1 MKGDPNGSYML
12 VARALTARARLEI
25 SVDGAVVLTRAET
38 EQAGLTEITRPVR
51 IRKESNLIVR
61 VFGPAGSGGEVA
73 VLGGATTLDAT
84 GGTVV
89 SPKTGAR
96 VSVAAGVL
104 SGAAVVSLRDL
115 PLRSPIHSS
124 ISAVASR
131 FMLSGLSAQTIGAGN
146 ISIDLPLSRPPQ
158 QGATLV
164 LRGDFD
170 GVNSDPVWRD
180 GTYDSAR
187 VFVVTGSALSFVQQ
201 SPKLGDSL
209 AVALSV
215 EEYVPPG
222 IGTVSRVSAYVTP
235 PTGTT
240 SICQLNPFSGL
251 TQLYGDGLGDQSA
264 PSIWYDASGP
274 SLATARQ
281 AIVLIH
287 GWSKWQT
294 TCGEYRRDDRV
305 DEYFKELIASLRAPT
320 NGLSNVPLLLV
331 DYPTYNAY
339 ASTAADLAPGLDK
352 VAADFGLDFVVVAHS
367 MGGLVARAAT
377 HFQKRQPL
385 AIITLDTPH
394 LGTPAASNT
403 GFWSLAQNSPALP
416 GLASGLAHA
425 NSEPH
430 LIAYGSRVTFTPH
443 PIGNGGQRSY
453 TTDAVPQY
461 WSATTYHVPGGWLC
475 DGGDCVS
482 DGIVPDWSSL
492 PSFVPAADQRAF
504 VGFDHTFMRGAGGFP
519 PGVESSLTADI
530 KSFLTGVPSAPT
542 ALTALVTGS
551 HTVTLS
557 WTDNSSDED
566 KFIVESAT
574 DPSGPFVD
582 VGETLADGTRIDL
595 VVVPAVVTYYRVSA
609 DRGGLRSG
617 SATTSATPLSEF
629 PSRGVSATAVWN
641 GRLLTFGVSPNGYSS
656 GRTFSYDPT
665 SDVWTE
671 QRYFGGAPL
680 TIGGY
685 SGEWGP
691 PSRRE
696 RAGPA
701 VLDGGSRTP
710 S

>member
-1 MKGDPNGSYML
+1 MTLSRDHRDDASERASLHRIRPTRALLRRMGALLCLTAVVSCDEDPITAVPMPLLAPAALLPVTGSCGACVYGPRQLTVGAGATRAEVRAVVKGDPNGSYML
-12 VARALTARARLEI
+12 VARALTARARLEVLI
-25 SVDGAVVLTRAET
+25 DGVVVLTRAET
-38 EQAGLTEITRPVR
+38 EQAGLSEITRPVR

-96 VSVAAGVL
+96 VSIAAGVL
-104 SGAAVVSLRDL
+104 SGAAVVSLRDQ

-164 LRGDFD
+164 LRGDFE

-187 VFVVTGSALSFVQQ
+187 GVFVVTGSALSFVQQ
-201 SPKLGDSL
+201 SPKFGDSL

-294 TCGEYRRDDRV
+294 TCGEYRRDERV

-367 MGGLVARAAT
+367 MGGLVARAY
-377 HFQKRQPL
+377 L
-385 AIITLDTPH
+385 ARH
-394 LGTPAASNT
+394 
-403 GFWSLAQNSPALP
+403 
-416 GLASGLAHA
+416 
-425 NSEPH
+425 
-430 LIAYGSRVTFTPH
+430 
-443 PIGNGGQRSY
+443 
-453 TTDAVPQY
+453 
-461 WSATTYHVPGGWLC
+461 
-475 DGGDCVS
+475 
-482 DGIVPDWSSL
+482 
-492 PSFVPAADQRAF
+492 
-504 VGFDHTFMRGAGGFP
+504 GAGS
-519 PGVESSLTADI
+519 VAR
-530 KSFLTGVPSAPT
+530 
-542 ALTALVTGS
+542 LVTIASPHGGTRLAKLGLGANARQMREGS
-551 HTVTLS
+551 DFLVQLRRR
-557 WTDNSSDED
+557 E
-566 KFIVESAT
+566 
-574 DPSGPFVD
+574 G
-582 VGETLADGTRIDL
+582 ADGPGCPVTSVYSVHDNL
-595 VVVPAVVTYYRVSA
+595 VSPQATSRLPWARNVALRGVGHVDILLDRRLHAVVAEEARA
-609 DRGGLRSG
+609 
-617 SATTSATPLSEF
+617 A
-629 PSRGVSATAVWN
+629 GVA
-641 GRLLTFGVSPNGYSS
+641 FG
-656 GRTFSYDPT
+656 TK
-665 SDVWTE
+665 
-671 QRYFGGAPL
+671 A
-680 TIGGY
+680 
-685 SGEWGP
+685 
-691 PSRRE
+691 
-696 RAGPA
+696 
-701 VLDGGSRTP
+701 
-710 S
+710 